1 MDITAGSIVFSKA
14 GRDKGNVFLVLEVK
28 NGFSYIAD
36 GSVRK
41 VEKPKKKKL
50 IHLQRTNYVFENIS
64 KDIENCQVR
73 KIIAQYK
80 TSL

>member
-1 MDITAGSIVFSKA
+1 MDIVAGTIVYSKA
-14 GRDKGNVFLVLEVK
+14 GRDKGNMFLVIKTEDR
-28 NGFSYIAD
+28 FCYIAD
-36 GSVRK
+36 GDMRK

-50 IHLQRTNYVFENIS
+50 IHLQRTNYIEENVS
-64 KDIENCQVR
+64 GNIENCQVR